1 MLVKILGAV
10 VVGEFLTWLN
20 RALGHDVGATPPCF
34 YFAIRSAGMIDV
46 TRGVGLS
53 PAVNRLFLANPEEVL
68 AVVGV
73 HLRFREH
80 SPGIFDHAPPS
91 FYRAKG
97 EKPATCARALN
108 HEFILANREFPFRH
122 DDLLVEKSVA
132 CKLN

>member
-80 SPGIFDHAPPS
+80 
-91 FYRAKG
+91 
-97 EKPATCARALN
+97 
-108 HEFILANREFPFRH
+108 
-122 DDLLVEKSVA
+122 
-132 CKLN
+132 